1 MNSSCGTSEIVE
13 AKEELNLVHSSNG
26 SCLPGFKPKA
36 VQRDGK
42 AYVYPVEDDLSRL
55 IEAIDLKTTKRVLAP
70 SCRVGVDLLRESRMK
85 KPMNVGLSQASGM
98 GASGSVTIKQ
108 ALRRLCIS
116 QASEMAAIK
125 RMSKPIGLSGVSEA
139 GTITKLY
146 SSVVV
151 QGSESGLPIN
161 KEKGTVEVSLYP
173 EKIVINSSGK
183 ASEICEVGAGESSD
197 KKENFYSQ
205 STVPNAATGVKTG
218 IRGTNVSA
226 SKKIGSTIRGSVK
239 VENLKK
245 KAHPKGSL
253 STSHTLA
260 ESAKT
265 SANPRIIK
273 PIFGKKVLSRKKG
286 KRGPASTLENSSR
299 CSEGSKVIVSNKS
312 EPKCQMEPALP
323 SSGIANGVESDS
335 MRKKDKDESKLD
347 LSPDVSDGSRT
358 VSLKMSGFSGSR
370 EKGECS
376 QSSKSSM
383 ADYSS
388 SASISDESNQS
399 GYCGHSSRPHM
410 SKDVK
415 WMALHN
421 VIKQQGNL
429 GLKNFKLHKRLGCGD
444 IGTVYLAE
452 LIGSECLFAL
462 KVMDNEF
469 LMSRKKMLRAQTER
483 EILQM
488 LDHPFLPT
496 LYAHFTSDNLSC
508 LVMEYCPGGDLH
520 VLRQKQP
527 GRSFSELAARFYIAE
542 VLLALEYLHMLGVIY
557 RDLKPENILVRE
569 DGHIMLSDFD
579 LSLRCTVNPTLLRSS
594 SFGAQEQPL
603 KKLSGPCSE
612 SSCISPLCM
621 QPSWVQTSCFTTP
634 IVSSTKCKTRKPKP
648 DRPVQVSPFL
658 QLVVEPTDARSN
670 SFVGTHEYLAPE
682 IIRGDGHGSA
692 VDWWTFGIFL
702 YELLFGRTPFKG
714 SGNEETLANVVS
726 QSLVFPESPPVSSNA
741 KDLIIGLLVKEPAE
755 RLGSVKGAAEIKQHP
770 FFEDLNWALI
780 RSSAPPETPKFC
792 DLRTPVRVRKKK
804 ESKCLDF
811 GLSGEDVEF
820 ELF

>member
-1 MNSSCGTSEIVE
+1 MNSSRGTSEIVE
-13 AKEELNLVHSSNG
+13 ANEELDLVHSSNG

-42 AYVYPVEDDLSRL
+42 AYVYPVENDLSRL

-70 SCRVGVDLLRESRMK
+70 SSRTGVDLLRESRMK
-85 KPMNVGLSQASGM
+85 RPIKVGASQAPGM
-98 GASGSVTIKQ
+98 GASESVTLKQ

-139 GTITKLY
+139 GMITKLY

-151 QGSESGLPIN
+151 QGSESDLPIN
-161 KEKGTVEVSLYP
+161 EEKGTVEVSFYP

-183 ASEICEVGAGESSD
+183 ASEICEVDDIESSD
-197 KKENFYSQ
+197 KKESPYAQN
-205 STVPNAATGVKTG
+205 TNAAGAIKTG
-218 IRGTNVSA
+218 IRGTSVSTA
-226 SKKIGSTIRGSVK
+226 KKIVSKTRGSAK

-245 KAHPKGSL
+245 KTHPKGSL
-253 STSHTLA
+253 SISHILV
-260 ESAKT
+260 ESGKT
-265 SANPRIIK
+265 NTNPRSLK
-273 PIFGKKVLSRKKG
+273 PAFGKKVLSRKKG
-286 KRGPASTLENSSR
+286 KPGPVSTLENSSI
-299 CSEGSKVIVSNKS
+299 CSEGDTAIISNKAK
-312 EPKCQMEPALP
+312 PKCQVEPPLHSA
-323 SSGIANGVESDS
+323 GIANSVESGS

-347 LSPDVSDGSRT
+347 FSPEVSDGSRP

-383 ADYSS
+383 ADCSS
-388 SASISDESNQS
+388 SASISDDSNQS
-399 GYCGHSSRPHM
+399 GYCSQSSRPHM

-415 WMALHN
+415 WMAIHN
-421 VIKQQGNL
+421 VIEGHGNL
-429 GLKNFKLHKRLGCGD
+429 GLKNFKLHSRLGCGD

-452 LIGSECLFAL
+452 LIGSECFFAL

-469 LMSRKKMLRAQTER
+469 LMSRKKMLRSQTER

-527 GRSFSELAARFYIAE
+527 GRSFSEFAARFYVAE

-594 SFGAQEQPL
+594 SFGAQESL

-621 QPSWVQTSCFTTP
+621 EPSWVQTSCFTTP
-634 IVSSTKCKTRKPKP
+634 VVSSTKSKTWKPKS
-648 DRPVQVSPFL
+648 DRTVQVSPSL

-682 IIRGDGHGSA
+682 IIKGDGHGSA

-714 SGNEETLANVVS
+714 SGNDETLANVIS
-726 QSLVFPESPPVSSNA
+726 QSLVFPESPPVSGNA
-741 KDLIIGLLVKEPAE
+741 KDLIMGLLVKEPAE
-755 RLGSVKGAAEIKQHP
+755 RLGSIKGAAEIKQHP
-770 FFEDLNWALI
+770 FFEGLNWALI
-780 RSSAPPETPKFC
+780 RSSAPPETPKFY